1 MLQTDKNAGK
11 RTAGVQHFGKGFNHF
26 KFAFERKAIKPLD
39 PAYGEGTLA
48 YIMAKKGFKN
58 NSHDQYH
65 VP

>member
-1 MLQTDKNAGK
+1 L
-11 RTAGVQHFGKGFNHF
+11 

>member
-1 MLQTDKNAGK
+1 MADFQ
-11 RTAGVQHFGKGFNHF
+11 QFGTCFNDF